1 MVQIKIMEAT
11 PNHYFATLLQLK
23 ILPQQ
28 THKNTPN
35 NPQRFS
41 LLHCLISL
49 APVFP
54 DQLKDLISRE
64 SDVQFRVLFW
74 EMCTRFTTHSPESHR
89 QTQHSQH
96 APVPSL
102 LCWEVKGALLGRV

>member
-1 MVQIKIMEAT
+1 MKKI
-11 PNHYFATLLQLK
+11 F
-23 ILPQQ
+23 QQ

-41 LLHCLISL
+41 QLHCLISL

-54 DQLKDLISRE
+54 AQLRDLISRE
-64 SDVQFRVLFW
+64 LDVQIRVLFW
-74 EMCTRFTTHSPESHR
+74 EMCARFTTHSPESHR
-89 QTQHSQH
+89 QTQRSQRSQH

-102 LCWEVKGALLGRV
+102 LCREVKGTLLGRF